1 MEKKRLII
9 IVLLF
14 VVLASLEYGIYTEV
28 IWHGWG
34 GFGDPSLEYTE
45 VGEIGISFLVFFIP
59 VSAIAIYLIRIIKLC
74 TKKTNNTKDYIKEQL
89 FYDFIYALFCVAAA
103 IGMVVFEYI
112 IGIYFLHCW
121 GPVNPFFWLGRVIA
135 AFLIEIFNWMT
146 YPVPG

>member
-14 VVLASLEYGIYTEV
+14 VVLASLEYGIFTEV
-28 IWHGWG
+28 VWHGWG
-34 GFGDPSLEYTE
+34 GFGDPSLVYTE
-45 VGEIGISFLVFFIP
+45 VGEIGTSFLVYFIP

-89 FYDFIYALFCVAAA
+89 FYDFICALFCVAAA
-103 IGMVVFEYI
+103 IGLVLFEYI
-112 IGIYFLHCW
+112 IGIYFRPYR
-121 GPVNPFFWLGRVIA
+121 GPVNPFYLLGRLIA
-135 AFLIEIFNWMT
+135 AFLIDHFNWMT

>member
-14 VVLASLEYGIYTEV
+14 AVLASLEYGIFTEV

-45 VGEIGISFLVFFIP
+45 AGEIGISFLVFFIP

-89 FYDFIYALFCVAAA
+89 FHDFICALFCVAAA
-103 IGMVVFEYI
+103 IGMILFEYI
-112 IGIYFLHCW
+112 IGIYFRPYR
-121 GPVNPFFWLGRVIA
+121 GPVNPFFRMGREFA
-135 AFLIEIFNWMT
+135 AFLIDHYNWMT